1 MSCCLSFRP
10 LRRTDLQQ
18 VNVELRILFEP
29 DASSLPRIYQ
39 ELGEDYHERVLPS
52 ICNEVCKA
60 VIVSV
65 PSGRRR
71 HRIRHRLWH
80 WRGRSRPR
88 VSLLTPESLLHV
100 SIASYPRPATRPRS

>member
-60 VIVSV
+60 VIVSGV
-65 PSGRRR
+65 F
-71 HRIRHRLWH
+71 
-80 WRGRSRPR
+80 RPR
-88 VSLLTPESLLHV
+88 AGSTVSGTACGTGACVLHALV
-100 SIASYPRPATRPRS
+100 FRC